1 MDSYDEYIDSLMG
14 QFQNNTI
21 TYVWEKPY
29 METPPSL
36 TVNVNN
42 DSPLINNISVKK
54 QEAQRK
60 AMREYILLAT
70 ALGVV
75 AYFVIKK

>member
-36 TVNVNN
+36 TSNNVSNTT
-42 DSPLINNISVKK
+42 INNLAAKK
-54 QEAQRK
+54 QEVQNK
-60 AMREYILLAT
+60 AMREYILLAA
-70 ALGVV
+70 ALGIV

>member
-36 TVNVNN
+36 TSNNVSNPQFN
-42 DSPLINNISVKK
+42 LASKK
-54 QEAQRK
+54 QEVQRK

>member
-1 MDSYDEYIDSLMG
+1 MDSYDEYIASLMG

-36 TVNVNN
+36 ITNN
-42 DSPLINNISVKK
+42 ESNTQFNLADKK
-54 QEAQRK
+54 QEVQNK
-60 AMREYILLAT
+60 AMREYILLAA
-70 ALGVV
+70 ALGIV

>member
-36 TVNVNN
+36 TSNNVSNTQFN
-42 DSPLINNISVKK
+42 LASKK
-54 QEAQRK
+54 QEVQRK
-60 AMREYILLAT
+60 AMREYILLAA
-70 ALGVV
+70 ALGIV

>member
-36 TVNVNN
+36 TSNN
-42 DSPLINNISVKK
+42 ESNPQFNLAAKK
-54 QEAQRK
+54 QEVQNK
-60 AMREYILLAT
+60 AMREYILLAA
-70 ALGVV
+70 ALGIV

>member
-36 TVNVNN
+36 ITNNVSNPQFN
-42 DSPLINNISVKK
+42 LASKK
-54 QEAQRK
+54 QEVQNK
-60 AMREYILLAT
+60 AMREYILLAA
-70 ALGVV
+70 ALGIV
-75 AYFVIKK
+75 AYFVNKK

>member
-36 TVNVNN
+36 ISNSGSNAPLNN
-42 DSPLINNISVKK
+42 LAARK
-54 QEAQRK
+54 QEVQNK
-60 AMREYILLAT
+60 AMREYILLAA
-70 ALGVV
+70 ALGIV

>member
-36 TVNVNN
+36 ITNNVSNPQFN
-42 DSPLINNISVKK
+42 LASKK
-54 QEAQRK
+54 QEVQNK
-60 AMREYILLAT
+60 AMREYILLAA
-70 ALGVV
+70 ALGIV

>member
-1 MDSYDEYIDSLMG
+1 MDSYDEYIDSLIG

-36 TVNVNN
+36 TSNNVSNPQFN
-42 DSPLINNISVKK
+42 LASKK
-54 QEAQRK
+54 QEVQRK